1 MCIFGN
7 PHHSE
12 ELNTLPTY
20 VELPLLQTVVCCQRI
35 KEEMSMEQFSSV
47 SLIDY
52 SFEPFTRAERLVE
65 AEVRSSA
72 CRPYRMDEADASI
85 QSTPILVANL

>member
-35 KEEMSMEQFSSV
+35 KEEMSMEHFSSV

-52 SFEPFTRAERLVE
+52 SFEPFTRAERIVE
-65 AEVRSSA
+65 AEYVVVLVVRIAWMKLTPVSS
-72 CRPYRMDEADASI
+72 PHLYW
-85 QSTPILVANL
+85 